1 MKKVTV
7 KYNSNSPQGNIFW
20 ILSKVREA
28 MKKEG
33 LKKEF
38 EDLEIRVTTSGS
50 YNKALEEIKKDVNL
64 IDTSTEKYVFDDE
77 EEDDTDDDVD
87 DVHREDRY

>member
-20 ILSKVREA
+20 ILAKVSEA

-33 LKKEF
+33 LTREF

-64 IDTSTEKYVFDDE
+64 IDMSTEKYVFDE
-77 EEDDTDDDVD
+77 EYDDTDGDVD
-87 DVHREDRY
+87 NVHREDRY